1 MNEQDYEQLTL
12 FPGDSLVS
20 LLVWPGSAEAIKMTV
35 TSGRKCLELSRSCG
49 PLGLLEKMLLESSIW
64 RSTQC
69 YLTWKP
75 KATPQGRLLFQLAVS
90 VPHTG
95 DIDARLWPTVRAKE
109 TGDYQY
115 SQGRHDKKT
124 LTLTGAAK
132 MWPTP
137 KASDCTGT
145 GPVGSKSAEHDRKHG
160 NLKGVVMYPTP
171 TGARLCGGA
180 HAAQA
185 LDKLQEAEEIT
196 SEEKKSMKNG
206 NGGQLNPMWVEW
218 LMGFPIGWTDLNASE
233 TL

>member
-1 MNEQDYEQLTL
+1 MSEQDYEQLTL
-12 FPGDSLVS
+12 FPGDSPASRFPL
-20 LLVWPGSAEAIKMTV
+20 PGSAEAIKMTV

-49 PLGLLEKMLLESSIW
+49 PIGLLEKMLLESSIW

-75 KATPQGRLLFQLAVS
+75 KVTPQGRLLFQLAVS
-90 VPHTG
+90 VPR
-95 DIDARLWPTVRAKE
+95 IEDADVRLWPTVRARE

-124 LTLTGAAK
+124 LTLTGAVK

-137 KASDCTGT
+137 KASDCKGT
-145 GPVGSKSAEHDRKHG
+145 GPAGSKSAEHDLAKR
-160 NLKGVVMYPTP
+160 NLKGVVMYATP
-171 TGARLCGGA
+171 TAADAKGSSGGKM
-180 HAAQA
+180 HSS
-185 LDKLQEAEEIT
+185 LRTEA
-196 SEEKKSMKNG
+196 
-206 NGGQLNPMWVEW
+206 GGQLNPMWIEW

>member
-12 FPGDSLVS
+12 FQEDSLANHFP
-20 LLVWPGSAEAIKMTV
+20 LPGSAEVQKMTV

-49 PLGLLEKMLLESSIW
+49 PLGLLEKMLLESSTW

-75 KATPQGRLLFQLAVS
+75 KVTPQGRLLFQLAVS
-90 VPHTG
+90 VPRTG
-95 DIDARLWPTVRAKE
+95 DTDARL
-109 TGDYQY
+109 
-115 SQGRHDKKT
+115 
-124 LTLTGAAK
+124 
-132 MWPTP
+132 WPTP
-137 KASDCTGT
+137 KASDCKGT
-145 GPVGSKSAEHDRKHG
+145 GPAGSKSAEHDRKHG

-185 LDKLQEAEEIT
+185 LDKLQEAEKIT
-196 SEEKKSMKNG
+196 AEEKKSMKHG

-218 LMGFPIGWTDLNASE
+218 LMGFPIGWTDLDV
-233 TL
+233 